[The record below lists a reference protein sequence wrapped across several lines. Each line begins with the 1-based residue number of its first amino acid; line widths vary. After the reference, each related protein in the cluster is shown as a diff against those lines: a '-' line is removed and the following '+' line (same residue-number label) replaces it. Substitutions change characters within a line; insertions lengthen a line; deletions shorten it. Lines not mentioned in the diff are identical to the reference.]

1 MMNFNFDTAMMSL
14 NDEIERHYWYEVM
27 IQEKTLE
34 KEGRILDEEEFL
46 QEFFEDD
53 FGLGMATN
61 FYLERCKGIK
71 FNAEMLSDMIL
82 FVIKMAEERLQEFDS
97 AEIDTL
103 EEMVNRY
110 AYDYILNNYLG
121 WGRDKIEEEEEIT
134 CEECKTKINISQD
147 KYDYDDDT
155 GFYLCEN
162 CYEEEDDDE
171 EQDEEK

>member
-46 QEFFEDD
+46 QEFFEND

-61 FYLERCKGIK
+61 CYLERCKGIK

-103 EEMVNRY
+103 EAVSY
-110 AYDYILNNYLG
+110 THLTLP
-121 WGRDKIEEEEEIT
+121 
-134 CEECKTKINISQD
+134 TKRIV
-147 KYDYDDDT
+147 
-155 GFYLCEN
+155 
-162 CYEEEDDDE
+162 
-171 EQDEEK
+171 